1 MQSRTCLITGANSG
15 VGRVTALEL
24 AKKGFNIIMLCRNM
38 ERSRPVQQEILAAA
52 RQAGPNIPTVA
63 LIPCDL
69 GSQQSIR
76 QAAQRV
82 HNQFERID
90 VLINNAG
97 RVVDPLQ
104 YSPEGIELTF
114 QTNYLSH
121 FLLTHLLLDL
131 LRRSDEPRIINVA
144 SEFHRLARFREIPNR
159 DEKHYNAIG
168 AYNDSKLA
176 KMLFTF
182 ELADRLMG
190 EGITVNALH
199 PWLVDTH
206 FAEDGDAKGVL
217 YLTFQFFKLFAPGP
231 EVLAKTHIYLA
242 SSPEVRHVTGL
253 YFANCR
259 WEPPSQMAQ
268 NRALGRKLWTL
279 SEQLTGISEYVA
291 SPYSL
296 TY

>member
-1 MQSRTCLITGANSG
+1 MSARICLITGANSG
-15 VGRVTALEL
+15 LGRITALEL
-24 AKKGFNIIMLCRNM
+24 ARKGFNIVMLCRDI
-38 ERSRPVQQEILAAA
+38 ERSRPVQQEIQAAGRLAGW
-52 RQAGPNIPTVA
+52 QTPTVE

-76 QAAQRV
+76 EAAQAVR
-82 HNQFERID
+82 NRFERLD

-97 RVVDPLQ
+97 RVVDSLQ

-131 LRRSDEPRIINVA
+131 LRRSDEARIINVA
-144 SEFHRLARFREIPNR
+144 SEFHRLARFKEIPSR
-159 DEKHYNAIG
+159 DASHYSAIG

-206 FAEDGDAKGVL
+206 FAEGGDAKGLL
-217 YLTFQFFKLFAPGP
+217 YLAFQFFKTFAPGP
-231 EVLAKTHIYLA
+231 ERLAETHIYLA

-268 NRALGRKLWTL
+268 NRELGRKLWSL
-279 SEQLTGISEYVA
+279 SEQLTGITDYVA

-296 TY
+296 T